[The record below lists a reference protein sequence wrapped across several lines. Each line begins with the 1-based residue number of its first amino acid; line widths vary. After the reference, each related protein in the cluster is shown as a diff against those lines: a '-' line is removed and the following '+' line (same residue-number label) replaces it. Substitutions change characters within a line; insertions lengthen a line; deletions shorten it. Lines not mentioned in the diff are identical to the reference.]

1 MPMKS
6 EAEFLMQMLAQ
17 PDMRC
22 MKSTLHNG
30 VVVDCLEADRLGLG
44 LHFEKI
50 CPRCKVKQRLEA
62 LTIDAQANQ
71 PKLPE

>member
-1 MPMKS
+1 MKS
-6 EAEFLMQMLAQ
+6 EAQCLAEMLAQ

-22 MKSTLHNG
+22 IGSRLRNG
-30 VVVDCLEADRLGLG
+30 VFVDCLEADRLGLR
-44 LHFEKI
+44 LPFEQI
-50 CPRCKVKQRLEA
+50 CPRCKVKKRLEA